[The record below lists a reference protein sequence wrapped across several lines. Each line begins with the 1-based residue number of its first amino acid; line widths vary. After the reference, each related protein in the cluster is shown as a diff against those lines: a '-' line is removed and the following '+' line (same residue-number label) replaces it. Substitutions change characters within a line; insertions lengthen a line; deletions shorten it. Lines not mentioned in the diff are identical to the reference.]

1 MFRATAGNVPR
12 WHRPQSRLAPEPRL
26 RHNFLMSLPGT
37 AEALLEKLRDLPAG
51 KLAEVED
58 FVDFLRERERRAAVS
73 HAKRLQTAAES
84 GQITP
89 VTPGLERSLVK
100 DVPPVDIPGKPL
112 SEMVLE
118 DRRRLFSSTHRRW

>member
-1 MFRATAGNVPR
+1 
-12 WHRPQSRLAPEPRL
+12 
-26 RHNFLMSLPGT
+26 MSLPGT